1 MPIASPM
8 IKEQRKRGVTWKD
21 FDDGHEQ
28 CRLQLRS
35 VSRDLSLKLLEQ
47 EDQINEL
54 KKELETKRGVSFHL
68 LISSFEEFWDR
79 IYDKCNL
86 HVRPRRD

>member
-1 MPIASPM
+1 M

-54 KKELETKRGVSFHL
+54 KKELETKRGVSLPFGVDLRCL
-68 LISSFEEFWDR
+68 LISTEF
-79 IYDKCNL
+79 ICNKGL
-86 HVRPRRD
+86 KVDL